1 MKYTI
6 NQITQGEDELILNYR
21 EVTEEVER
29 ILAFMGRENR
39 RLLGW
44 KENEQVVIAPGELLY
59 MESVEGK
66 TFGYT
71 AREVYRL
78 NYTLQQLEIL
88 LQGECFFRCSKSMIM
103 NINKAYPISL
113 IIDDDVAN
121 NNIRKVNTYFGTC
134 DKYFLE
140 NVSIKPDASATAI
153 PIIDISK
160 NPNGVNLKKF
170 SNALLK
176 MNFSPLK
183 LKRFSTAINVGSSSF
198 VLTLTVLYV
207 ACISNADNIPLNIT
221 TTIVKKI
228 NIVIG

>member
-6 NQITQGEDELILNYR
+6 NQITQGENELILNYQ

-39 RLLGW
+39 RILGW

-103 NINKAYPISL
+103 NINKVAALRSLSSNRIDATMENGEHIMISRTYAS
-113 IIDDDVAN
+113 DF
-121 NNIRKVNTYFGTC
+121 RKRLRG
-134 DKYFLE
+134 E
-140 NVSIKPDASATAI
+140 
-153 PIIDISK
+153 
-160 NPNGVNLKKF
+160 
-170 SNALLK
+170 
-176 MNFSPLK
+176 
-183 LKRFSTAINVGSSSF
+183 
-198 VLTLTVLYV
+198 
-207 ACISNADNIPLNIT
+207 
-221 TTIVKKI
+221 
-228 NIVIG
+228 